1 MESPSKG
8 KIVEILDK
16 YGLGPLKRL
25 GQNFLV
31 DGKVASRMADLID
44 PGEIV
49 VEVGPGLGSLTIPAA
64 KRAREVITVEKDL
77 KLAQAFEI
85 EFLSEIDNITLI
97 KGDVLKVKGF
107 VPSGEY
113 SVLANLPFYVTSPII
128 RMFLESENPPVKM
141 ILMMQRE
148 VAKRICSKPPEMSI
162 LAVSVQFY
170 AEPKIVF
177 NVPRN
182 AFWPPPQVDC
192 SVIEIRKRKSGPET
206 TDPNGFFKV
215 VKAGFS
221 RPRAQLLN
229 NLSKG
234 LRLDKETVEEV
245 MTLSGIDPK
254 RRAES
259 LSIDEWVTLSKKV
272 MD

>member
-25 GQNFLV
+25 GQNFLI

-44 PGEIV
+44 PGETV
-49 VEVGPGLGSLTIPAA
+49 VEVGPGLGSLTIPTA
-64 KRAREVITVEKDL
+64 KRAGKVIAVEKDL
-77 KLAQAFEI
+77 KLAQAFET
-85 EFLSEIDNITLI
+85 EFLGDNDNITLI

-107 VPSGEY
+107 IPAGEY

-128 RMFLESENPPVKM
+128 RMFLESENPPAKM

-170 AEPKIVF
+170 ADPKIAF

-192 SVIEIRKRKSGPET
+192 SVIEIKRRKSGPR
-206 TDPNGFFKV
+206 TDPDDFFKV

-234 LRLDKETVEEV
+234 LKLDKETVERG

-259 LSIDEWVTLSKKV
+259 LSIDEWVTLSEKIKK
-272 MD
+272 